1 MYIDEEKRPEPVSA
15 TNFVVAVVL
24 HALFFALLWFAGQ
37 MSFREKEVVIPI
49 ELTVVPFENL
59 DGNEDEPPPVAP
71 PEPAPP
77 EPAPPEPAV
86 EPEPPPVPDPPPE
99 AVVETPREK
108 EEEKKVEPPKPPEP
122 PRPKEKT
129 EEEKRREREERI
141 KKMRESA
148 TDVKEKPKPKPPE
161 PPRNGKTG
169 PRTLS
174 DAEIARLLSLGA
186 KVGSYEQVSSNE
198 EAISLGALK
207 SAMDARWAQLA
218 PQVGRDGDVE
228 ITIRFDASTR
238 RIASC
243 SLSRSSGDA
252 TTDAAAM
259 NVVRSLGVVRGITSG
274 FAKKYSGESI
284 TIRYHVKS
292 SR

>member
-15 TNFVVAVVL
+15 ANFAVAVVL
-24 HALFFALLWFAGQ
+24 HALFFAVLWFAGQ

-59 DGNEDEPPPVAP
+59 DGNENEPPPVAP
-71 PEPAPP
+71 PEPTPT
-77 EPAPPEPAV
+77 EPAV
-86 EPEPPPVPDPPPE
+86 EPDPPPVPDPPPE
-99 AVVETPREK
+99 AVVETPK
-108 EEEKKVEPPKPPEP
+108 EDKKVEPPKPPEP
-122 PRPKEKT
+122 PKPKQKT
-129 EEEKRREREERI
+129 EEEKRKEREERL

-161 PPRNGKTG
+161 TPRNGKTG
-169 PRTLS
+169 PKTLS
-174 DAEIARLLSLGA
+174 DAEIARLLALGA
-186 KVGSYEQVSSNE
+186 KVGQYEQVSSNE
-198 EAISLGALK
+198 ESISLGALK
-207 SAMDARWAQLA
+207 SAMDAKWAQLA